1 MSHHNGAGANWG
13 REGGVSGRSSKTVA
27 IYAGKKRRV
36 HNPTPTSARFRVL
49 ALLLLALTASC
60 ATHRH
65 AVGLGATGTGE
76 QSVRQYYLF
85 FGLMTVNDI
94 SAQRMADGLT
104 SYEIETGYNFWDW
117 FLQPFLLPLTMTS
130 RTVTVR
136 T

>member
-1 MSHHNGAGANWG
+1 M
-13 REGGVSGRSSKTVA
+13 
-27 IYAGKKRRV
+27 
-36 HNPTPTSARFRVL
+36 HNPTSTRARPWLL
-49 ALLLLALTASC
+49 AVLLLALTASC
-60 ATHRH
+60 ASHRH

-76 QSVRQYYLF
+76 QSARQFYLF

-104 SYEIETGYNFWDW
+104 SYEIETSYGVWDW
-117 FLQPFLLPLTMTS
+117 LLQPLLLPLTLTT